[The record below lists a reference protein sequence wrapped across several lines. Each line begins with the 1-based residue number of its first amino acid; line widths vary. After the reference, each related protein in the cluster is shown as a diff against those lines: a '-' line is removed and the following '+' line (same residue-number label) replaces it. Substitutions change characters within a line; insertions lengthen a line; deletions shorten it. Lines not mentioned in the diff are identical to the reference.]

1 MQGSGVWRLAD
12 VHPRGSLKS
21 FKRKKDH
28 AVQPCHRDR
37 KATSKQAAL
46 DASSNNDDNAL
57 EEDRIPFPPQAIG
70 AAVALEDLYRP
81 WEEAEVGS

>member
-1 MQGSGVWRLAD
+1 MQRSGVWRLAA

-28 AVQPCHRDR
+28 TIQPCHRDR
-37 KATSKQAAL
+37 KATSKQAVL

-70 AAVALEDLYRP
+70 AAAVLEDLCRS
-81 WEEAEVGS
+81 WEEAEIGS